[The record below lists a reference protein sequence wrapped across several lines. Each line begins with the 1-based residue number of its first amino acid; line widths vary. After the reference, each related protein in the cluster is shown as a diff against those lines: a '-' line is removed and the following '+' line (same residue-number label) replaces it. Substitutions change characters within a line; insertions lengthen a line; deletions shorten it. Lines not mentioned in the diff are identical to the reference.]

1 MTHNN
6 LIATALHLDLGVA
19 LRHVSSACNRGL
31 SMSAIRPRRSVL
43 YMPGANERALEKAK
57 TLPADS
63 LILDLED
70 AVAPE
75 AKVEARE
82 RVCGAMKAGGYGP
95 RELIIRING
104 LDTEWGAADLQ
115 AAVAARPDAVL
126 APKVN
131 DASDIDRLEGALYGD
146 HASPDVALWVM
157 IETPLA
163 ILNIREIAA
172 KAGATQLKGFVMG
185 SNDLIKDF
193 RADPM
198 PGRENLAAC
207 YTLAIAAA
215 RAFDLLVFDGVYN
228 DITNAEGFAAECRQS
243 KAFGFDGKTL
253 IHPSQV
259 EPCNEIFAPPA
270 DAVKQARDV
279 IAAFA
284 DPANA
289 GKGVLKVNGR
299 MTELLHLAQ
308 AKRMVAVAEAIA
320 ARGSAGS

>member
-1 MTHNN
+1 M
-6 LIATALHLDLGVA
+6 
-19 LRHVSSACNRGL
+19 SSA
-31 SMSAIRPRRSVL
+31 SSAVRPRRSVL

-57 TLPADS
+57 TLAADC

-82 RVCGAMKAGGYGP
+82 RVCSTVKAGGYGP
-95 RELIIRING
+95 RELIIRVNG
-104 LDTEWGAADLQ
+104 LDTEWGLKDLE
-115 AAVAARPDAVL
+115 AAVEAKPDAIL
-126 APKVN
+126 APKV
-131 DASDIDRLEGALYGD
+131 ATGHDIEKLEAGLISAQA
-146 HASPDVALWVM
+146 HAGLQLWVM

-163 ILNIREIAA
+163 ILNLKDIASHA
-172 KAGATQLKGFVMG
+172 PGSHLTGFVMG
-185 SNDLIKDF
+185 SNDLLKDF

-198 PGRENLAAC
+198 PGRENLMTT

-215 RAFDLLVFDGVYN
+215 RAYDLMIFDGVYN
-228 DITNAEGFAAECRQS
+228 DITNAEGFAAESKQA

-259 EPCNEIFAPPA
+259 EPCNAIFAPPA

-279 IAAFA
+279 ISAFA

-289 GKGVLKVNGR
+289 GKGVLKVNGK

-308 AKRMVAVAEAIA
+308 AKRMVAVDDAIKAREAA
-320 ARGSAGS
+320 Q

>member
-1 MTHNN
+1 MT
-6 LIATALHLDLGVA
+6 
-19 LRHVSSACNRGL
+19 
-31 SMSAIRPRRSVL
+31 AIRPRRSVL

-57 TLPADS
+57 TLAADS

-75 AKVEARE
+75 AKTEARD
-82 RVCGAMKAGGYGP
+82 RVCGVVKAGGYGP
-95 RELIIRING
+95 REMVIRING
-104 LDTEWGAADLQ
+104 QDTEWGKADLKH
-115 AAVAARPDAVL
+115 AAHAKPDAIL
-126 APKVN
+126 APKVSTAEEIRWL
-131 DASDIDRLEGALYGD
+131 DEHLSEAGAPATMG
-146 HASPDVALWVM
+146 LWVM

-163 ILNIREIAA
+163 IFNLKEIASCG
-172 KAGATQLKGFVMG
+172 KTTRLSGFVMG

-193 RADPM
+193 RAEPM
-198 PGRENLAAC
+198 PGRENLAAV
-207 YTLAIAAA
+207 YTLTIAGA

-228 DITNAEGFAAECRQS
+228 DIANADGFAAEARQA

-259 EPCNEIFAPPA
+259 EPCNAIFAPPA

-284 DPANA
+284 DPANG
-289 GKGVLKVNGR
+289 GKGVLKVNGK

-308 AKRMVAVAEAIA
+308 AKRLVAVAEAIA
-320 ARGSAGS
+320 AREAASA

>member
-1 MTHNN
+1 
-6 LIATALHLDLGVA
+6 
-19 LRHVSSACNRGL
+19 
-31 SMSAIRPRRSVL
+31 
-43 YMPGANERALEKAK
+43 MPGANERALEKAK
-57 TLPADS
+57 TLPADC

-82 RVCGAMKAGGYGP
+82 RVCGAVNAGGYGP

-104 LDTEWGAADLQ
+104 QDTEWGADDLA
-115 AAVAARPDAVL
+115 AAVRAKPDAIL

-131 DASDIDRLEGALYGD
+131 GPADIDQLEQALYGD
-146 HASPDVALWVM
+146 HAMADVALWVM
-157 IETPLA
+157 IETPMA

-172 KAGATQLKGFVMG
+172 KAHATQLKGFVMG
-185 SNDLIKDF
+185 SNDLLKDF

-198 PGRENLAAC
+198 PGRENLMTT

-215 RAFDLLVFDGVYN
+215 RAYDLMIFDGVYN
-228 DITNAEGFAAECRQS
+228 DIANAEGFATEARQA

-253 IHPSQV
+253 IHPTQV
-259 EPCNEIFAPPA
+259 EPCNAIFAPPA
-270 DAVKQARDV
+270 DAVKQSRDV

-289 GKGVLKVNGR
+289 GKGVLKVNGK

-308 AKRMVAVAEAIA
+308 AQRTVAVAEAIA
-320 ARGSAGS
+320 AREAANS

>member
-1 MTHNN
+1 
-6 LIATALHLDLGVA
+6 
-19 LRHVSSACNRGL
+19 
-31 SMSAIRPRRSVL
+31 MSDIRPRRSVL

-82 RVCGAMKAGGYGP
+82 RVCGVVKAGGYGP
-95 RELIIRING
+95 RELVIRING
-104 LDTEWGAADLQ
+104 QDTEWGKADLK
-115 AAVAARPDAVL
+115 AAAHAKPDAIL
-126 APKVN
+126 APKVTSG
-131 DASDIDRLEGALYGD
+131 DDIAWLDEALSEAGASRSL
-146 HASPDVALWVM
+146 ALWVM

-163 ILNIREIAA
+163 ILNIKEIAA
-172 KAGATQLKGFVMG
+172 KAQTTRLAGFVMG
-185 SNDLIKDF
+185 SNDLLKDF

-198 PGRENLAAC
+198 PDRANLAAT
-207 YTLAIAAA
+207 YTLSIAAA
-215 RAFDLLVFDGVYN
+215 RAFDILVFDGVYN
-228 DITNAEGFAAECRQS
+228 DIANADGFAAEARQA

-259 EPCNEIFAPPA
+259 EPCNTIFAPPA
-270 DAVKQARDV
+270 DAVKQSRDV

-289 GKGVLKVNGR
+289 GKGVLKVNGK

-320 ARGSAGS
+320 KRETAQ

>member
-1 MTHNN
+1 
-6 LIATALHLDLGVA
+6 
-19 LRHVSSACNRGL
+19 
-31 SMSAIRPRRSVL
+31 
-43 YMPGANERALEKAK
+43 MPGANERALEKAK
-57 TLPADS
+57 ALPADS

-75 AKVEARE
+75 AKPEARE
-82 RVCGAMKAGGYGP
+82 RVCAAVKAGGYGP
-95 RELIIRING
+95 RELVIRING
-104 LDTEWGAADLQ
+104 QDTEWGKADLR
-115 AAVAARPDAVL
+115 AAARAKPDAIL
-126 APKVN
+126 APKVTSGDDIGWLDEALSEAGA
-131 DASDIDRLEGALYGD
+131 DAALQ
-146 HASPDVALWVM
+146 LWVM
-157 IETPLA
+157 IETPLS
-163 ILNIREIAA
+163 ILNLKEIASR
-172 KAGATQLKGFVMG
+172 GGTTRLSGFVMG

-193 RADPM
+193 RADPT

-215 RAFDLLVFDGVYN
+215 RAFDFLVFDGVYN
-228 DITNAEGFAAECRQS
+228 DIANAEGFAAEARQA

-259 EPCNEIFAPPA
+259 EPCNAIFAPPA

-308 AKRMVAVAEAIA
+308 AKRVVAVAEAIA
-320 ARGSAGS
+320 AREAVQ

>member
-1 MTHNN
+1 
-6 LIATALHLDLGVA
+6 
-19 LRHVSSACNRGL
+19 
-31 SMSAIRPRRSVL
+31 MSASTSRIRPRRSVL

-75 AKVEARE
+75 AKAEARE
-82 RVCGAMKAGGYGP
+82 RVCNAVKAGGYGP

-104 LDTEWGAADLQ
+104 HDTEWGKADLR
-115 AAVAARPDAVL
+115 AAVQAGPDAIL
-126 APKVN
+126 APKVSSGE
-131 DASDIDRLEGALYGD
+131 DIRWLDEAISEAGGASE
-146 HASPDVALWVM
+146 PKLWVM

-163 ILNIREIAA
+163 ILDIKEIAA
-172 KAGATQLKGFVMG
+172 QAKTTRLAGFVMG

-193 RADPM
+193 RAEPM

-207 YTLAIAAA
+207 YTLTIAAA
-215 RAFDLLVFDGVYN
+215 RAYDLLVFDGVYN
-228 DITNAEGFAAECRQS
+228 DIANAEGFVTEAKQAR
-243 KAFGFDGKTL
+243 AFGFDGKTL

-259 EPCNEIFAPPA
+259 DPCNTIFAPPA
-270 DAVKQARDV
+270 DAVAQAKDV

-289 GKGVLKVNGR
+289 GKGVLKVNGK

-308 AKRMVAVAEAIA
+308 ARRMVAVAEAIA
-320 ARGSAGS
+320 EREKMQ

>member
-1 MTHNN
+1 MT
-6 LIATALHLDLGVA
+6 
-19 LRHVSSACNRGL
+19 
-31 SMSAIRPRRSVL
+31 AIRPRRSVL

-82 RVCGAMKAGGYGP
+82 RVCNVVKAGGYGP
-95 RELIIRING
+95 RELIIRVNSQ
-104 LDTEWGAADLQ
+104 DTEWGKADLT
-115 AAVAARPDAVL
+115 AAAHARPNAIL
-126 APKVN
+126 APKITSG
-131 DASDIDRLEGALYGD
+131 DDIRWLDEALSEAGAEAGLG
-146 HASPDVALWVM
+146 LWVM
-157 IETPLA
+157 IETPLS

-172 KAGATQLKGFVMG
+172 AAKTTRLSGFVMG

-193 RADPM
+193 RAEPM

-228 DITNAEGFAAECRQS
+228 DIANAEGFAAEAKQAR
-243 KAFGFDGKTL
+243 AFGFDGKTL

-259 EPCNEIFAPPA
+259 EPCNSIFAPA
-270 DAVKQARDV
+270 SDAVAQARDV

-289 GKGVLKVNGR
+289 GRGVLKVNGK

-320 ARGSAGS
+320 VREAAG

>member
-1 MTHNN
+1 
-6 LIATALHLDLGVA
+6 
-19 LRHVSSACNRGL
+19 
-31 SMSAIRPRRSVL
+31 MSAIRPRRSVL

-75 AKVEARE
+75 AKVEARD
-82 RVCGAMKAGGYGP
+82 RVCNIVKAGGYGP
-95 RELIIRING
+95 RELVIRMNG
-104 LDTEWGAADLQ
+104 FDTEWGKADIKAA
-115 AAVAARPDAVL
+115 AHANPDAIL
-126 APKVN
+126 APKVTSG
-131 DASDIDRLEGALYGD
+131 DDIRWLDEAISETGARRTLQ
-146 HASPDVALWVM
+146 LWVM
-157 IETPLA
+157 IETPLS
-163 ILNIREIAA
+163 ILNIKEIAA
-172 KAGATQLKGFVMG
+172 AAKTTRLAGFVMG
-185 SNDLIKDF
+185 SNDLLKDF
-193 RADPM
+193 RAEPM

-215 RAFDLLVFDGVYN
+215 RAYDLLVFDGVYN
-228 DITNAEGFAAECRQS
+228 DIANADGFAAEARQAR
-243 KAFGFDGKTL
+243 AFGFDGKTL

-259 EPCNEIFAPPA
+259 DPCNTIFAPAA
-270 DAVKQARDV
+270 DAVQQSRDV

-289 GKGVLKVNGR
+289 GKGVLKVNGK

-320 ARGSAGS
+320 EREKMQ

>member
-1 MTHNN
+1 
-6 LIATALHLDLGVA
+6 
-19 LRHVSSACNRGL
+19 
-31 SMSAIRPRRSVL
+31 MSAIRPRRSVL

-57 TLPADS
+57 TLPADC

-75 AKVEARE
+75 AKVEARD
-82 RVCGAMKAGGYGP
+82 RVCNVVKAGGYGP
-95 RELIIRING
+95 RELIIRVNG
-104 LDTEWGAADLQ
+104 ETTEWGKDDIA
-115 AAVAARPDAVL
+115 AAVAAGPDAIL
-126 APKVN
+126 APKV
-131 DASDIDRLEGALYGD
+131 DSADDITRLNGHIAKAAGD
-146 HASPDVALWVM
+146 KAPALWVM

-172 KAGATQLKGFVMG
+172 EAKRTGLAGFVMG

-193 RADPM
+193 RAEPM

-215 RAFDLLVFDGVYN
+215 RAYDLLVFDGVYN
-228 DITNAEGFAAECRQS
+228 DIADAEGFAVES
-243 KAFGFDGKTL
+243 KQARAFGFDGKTL

-259 EPCNEIFAPPA
+259 GPCNTVFAPAA
-270 DAVKQARDV
+270 DAVAHARDV

-284 DPANA
+284 DPANG
-289 GKGVLKVNGR
+289 GKGVLKVNGK

-320 ARGSAGS
+320 QREAVG

>member
-1 MTHNN
+1 
-6 LIATALHLDLGVA
+6 
-19 LRHVSSACNRGL
+19 
-31 SMSAIRPRRSVL
+31 MSAIRPRRSVL

-75 AKVEARE
+75 AKIEARD
-82 RVCGAMKAGGYGP
+82 RVCNVVKAGGYGP
-95 RELIIRING
+95 RELIIRVNG
-104 LDTEWGAADLQ
+104 QDTEWGKGDIKAAAH
-115 AAVAARPDAVL
+115 AAPDGIL
-126 APKVN
+126 APKVTSG
-131 DASDIDRLEGALYGD
+131 DDIRWLDEAISETGAPHSLQ
-146 HASPDVALWVM
+146 LWVM
-157 IETPLA
+157 IETPLS
-163 ILNIREIAA
+163 ILNIKEIAA
-172 KAGATQLKGFVMG
+172 AAKTTRLAGFVMG

-193 RADPM
+193 RAEPM

-215 RAFDLLVFDGVYN
+215 RAYDLLVFDGVYN
-228 DITNAEGFAAECRQS
+228 DIANAEGFAAEAKQAR
-243 KAFGFDGKTL
+243 AFGFDGKTL

-259 EPCNEIFAPPA
+259 EPCNTIFAPAA
-270 DAVKQARDV
+270 DAVQQSRDV

-289 GKGVLKVNGR
+289 SKGVLKINGK

-308 AKRMVAVAEAIA
+308 ARRMVAVAEAIA
-320 ARGSAGS
+320 ERETMQ

>member
-1 MTHNN
+1 
-6 LIATALHLDLGVA
+6 
-19 LRHVSSACNRGL
+19 
-31 SMSAIRPRRSVL
+31 MSAGTSSIRPRRSIL

-75 AKVEARE
+75 AKAEARE
-82 RVCGAMKAGGYGP
+82 RVCNAVKSGGYGP
-95 RELIIRING
+95 RELIIRVNG
-104 LDTEWGAADLQ
+104 LDTEWGKADIKAAAQ
-115 AAVAARPDAVL
+115 ANPDAIL
-126 APKVN
+126 APKVATAE
-131 DASDIDRLEGALYGD
+131 DIRWIDEAIAEGGASEK
-146 HASPDVALWVM
+146 PQLWVM
-157 IETPLA
+157 IETPLS
-163 ILNIREIAA
+163 ILNIRDIAA
-172 KAGATQLKGFVMG
+172 AAKSTRLAGFVMG

-193 RADPM
+193 RAEPM

-215 RAFDLLVFDGVYN
+215 RAYDLLVFDGVYN
-228 DITNAEGFAAECRQS
+228 DIANAEGFVAEARQAR
-243 KAFGFDGKTL
+243 AFGFDGKTL

-259 EPCNEIFAPPA
+259 DPCNTIFAPPA
-270 DAVKQARDV
+270 DAVAQAKDV

-289 GKGVLKVNGR
+289 GKGVLKVNGK

-308 AKRMVAVAEAIA
+308 ARRMVAVAEAIA
-320 ARGSAGS
+320 ARETANG

>member
-1 MTHNN
+1 MT
-6 LIATALHLDLGVA
+6 
-19 LRHVSSACNRGL
+19 
-31 SMSAIRPRRSVL
+31 AIRPRRSVL

-57 TLPADS
+57 TLQADS

-75 AKVEARE
+75 AKIEARE
-82 RVCGAMKAGGYGP
+82 RVCNVVKAGGYGP
-95 RELIIRING
+95 RELIIRVNG

-115 AAVAARPDAVL
+115 AAVEAKPDAIL

-131 DASDIDRLEGALYGD
+131 DAADIDRLEGALYGD
-146 HASPDVALWVM
+146 HALADIALWVM

-172 KAGATQLKGFVMG
+172 KAGVTQLKGFVMG

-198 PGRENLAAC
+198 PGRENLASC
-207 YTLAIAAA
+207 YTLTIAAA
-215 RAFDLLVFDGVYN
+215 RAYDLLVFDGVYN
-228 DITNAEGFAAECRQS
+228 DIANAEGFAAEAKQA

-259 EPCNEIFAPPA
+259 EPCNTIFAPPA

-284 DPANA
+284 DQANA
-289 GKGVLKVNGR
+289 GKGVLKVNGK

-308 AKRMVAVAEAIA
+308 ARRMVAVAEAIA
-320 ARGSAGS
+320 ARELAS

>member
-1 MTHNN
+1 
-6 LIATALHLDLGVA
+6 
-19 LRHVSSACNRGL
+19 
-31 SMSAIRPRRSVL
+31 MSAIRPRRSVL

-82 RVCGAMKAGGYGP
+82 RVCRVVKAGGYGP

-104 LDTEWGAADLQ
+104 QDTEWGKADLR
-115 AAVAARPDAVL
+115 AAVQAGPDAIL
-126 APKVN
+126 APKVV
-131 DASDIDRLEGALYGD
+131 SGEDIRWLDEAISEAGGSSEPR
-146 HASPDVALWVM
+146 LWVM

-163 ILNIREIAA
+163 ILDIKDIAA
-172 KAGATQLKGFVMG
+172 QSRTTRLAGFVMG

-193 RADPM
+193 RAEPM
-198 PGRENLAAC
+198 AGRENLAAC

-215 RAFDLLVFDGVYN
+215 RAHDLLVFDGVYN
-228 DITNAEGFAAECRQS
+228 DIANPEGFLAEARQAR
-243 KAFGFDGKTL
+243 AFGFDGKTL

-259 EPCNEIFAPPA
+259 EPCNAVFAPAP
-270 DAVKQARDV
+270 DAVAQARDV

-289 GKGVLKVNGR
+289 GKGVLKVNGK

-320 ARGSAGS
+320 EREKAQ

>member
-1 MTHNN
+1 
-6 LIATALHLDLGVA
+6 
-19 LRHVSSACNRGL
+19 
-31 SMSAIRPRRSVL
+31 MSAIRPRRSVL

-57 TLPADS
+57 TLPADC

-75 AKVEARE
+75 AKADARD
-82 RVCGAMKAGGYGP
+82 RVCHAVKAGGYGP
-95 RELIIRING
+95 RELVIRING
-104 LDTEWGAADLQ
+104 LDTEWGKADLR
-115 AAVAARPDAVL
+115 AAVQAGPDAIL
-126 APKVN
+126 APKVMSGE
-131 DASDIDRLEGALYGD
+131 DIRWLDEAMSEAGASSAPR
-146 HASPDVALWVM
+146 LWVM
-157 IETPLA
+157 IETPMS
-163 ILNIREIAA
+163 ILDIKDIAA
-172 KAGATQLKGFVMG
+172 QGRTTRLSGFVMG

-193 RADPM
+193 RAEPM

-228 DITNAEGFAAECRQS
+228 DIADAEGFAAEAKQAR
-243 KAFGFDGKTL
+243 AFGFDGKTL

-259 EPCNEIFAPPA
+259 EPCNTIFAPAA
-270 DAVKQARDV
+270 DAVAQARDV

-289 GKGVLKVNGR
+289 GKGVLKVNGK

-320 ARGSAGS
+320 AREAANA

>member
-1 MTHNN
+1 
-6 LIATALHLDLGVA
+6 
-19 LRHVSSACNRGL
+19 
-31 SMSAIRPRRSVL
+31 MSAIRPRRSVL

-75 AKVEARE
+75 AKIEARD
-82 RVCGAMKAGGYGP
+82 RVCNVVKAGGYGP

-104 LDTEWGAADLQ
+104 QDTEWGKADVKAA
-115 AAVAARPDAVL
+115 AHANPDGIL
-126 APKVN
+126 APKVTSG
-131 DASDIDRLEGALYGD
+131 DDIRWLDEAISEAGAPRSLQ
-146 HASPDVALWVM
+146 LWVM

-163 ILNIREIAA
+163 ILNIKEIAA
-172 KAGATQLKGFVMG
+172 AAKTTRLAGFVMG

-193 RADPM
+193 RAEPM
-198 PGRENLAAC
+198 PARENLAAC

-215 RAFDLLVFDGVYN
+215 RAYDILVFDGVYN
-228 DITNAEGFAAECRQS
+228 DIANAEGFAAEAKQAR
-243 KAFGFDGKTL
+243 AFGFDGKTL
-253 IHPSQV
+253 IHPTQV
-259 EPCNEIFAPPA
+259 EPCNTIFAPAA
-270 DAVKQARDV
+270 DAVAQARDV

-289 GKGVLKVNGR
+289 AKGVLKVNGR

-308 AKRMVAVAEAIA
+308 AKRTVAVAEAIA
-320 ARGSAGS
+320 QREAAQ

>member
-1 MTHNN
+1 MT
-6 LIATALHLDLGVA
+6 
-19 LRHVSSACNRGL
+19 
-31 SMSAIRPRRSVL
+31 AIRPRRSVL

-75 AKVEARE
+75 GKAEARE
-82 RVCGAMKAGGYGP
+82 RVCNVVKAGGYGP
-95 RELIIRING
+95 RELVIRVNG
-104 LDTEWGAADLQ
+104 QDTEWGKADLK
-115 AAVAARPDAVL
+115 AAAHAKPDAIL
-126 APKVN
+126 APKISSG
-131 DASDIDRLEGALYGD
+131 DEIRWLDEALSEAGA
-146 HASPDVALWVM
+146 ARSMQLWVM

-163 ILNIREIAA
+163 ILNLKEIAQTA
-172 KAGATQLKGFVMG
+172 KTTRLSGFVMG
-185 SNDLIKDF
+185 SNDLLKDF

-198 PGRENLAAC
+198 PARENLAAA

-228 DITNAEGFAAECRQS
+228 DITNAAGFEVEAKQA

-259 EPCNEIFAPPA
+259 EPCNAVFAPPA
-270 DAVKQARDV
+270 DAVIHARDV

-284 DPANA
+284 DPTNA
-289 GKGVLKVNGR
+289 GKGVLKVNGK

-320 ARGSAGS
+320 ARESAS

>member
-1 MTHNN
+1 
-6 LIATALHLDLGVA
+6 
-19 LRHVSSACNRGL
+19 
-31 SMSAIRPRRSVL
+31 MSAIRPRRSVL

-82 RVCGAMKAGGYGP
+82 RVCAAVKAGGYGP
-95 RELIIRING
+95 RELVIRING
-104 LDTEWGAADLQ
+104 LDTEWGAGDMA
-115 AAVAARPDAVL
+115 AAVQARPDAIL

-131 DASDIDRLEGALYGD
+131 GPADIDRLEEALYGD
-146 HASPDVALWVM
+146 HAMADVALWVM
-157 IETPLA
+157 IETPMA

-172 KAGATQLKGFVMG
+172 RAHATQLKGFVMG
-185 SNDLIKDF
+185 TNDLLKDF

-198 PGRENLAAC
+198 PGRENLMTT

-215 RAFDLLVFDGVYN
+215 RAFDLVIFDGVYN
-228 DITNAEGFAAECRQS
+228 DIANTEGFAAEARQA

-253 IHPSQV
+253 IHPTQV
-259 EPCNEIFAPPA
+259 EPCNAIFAPPV
-270 DAVKQARDV
+270 DAVKQSRDV

-289 GKGVLKVNGR
+289 GKGVLKVNGK

-320 ARGSAGS
+320 AREASN

>member
-1 MTHNN
+1 MT
-6 LIATALHLDLGVA
+6 A
-19 LRHVSSACNRGL
+19 SP
-31 SMSAIRPRRSVL
+31 AIRPRRSVL
-43 YMPGANERALEKAK
+43 YMPGANERALEKAR

-75 AKVEARE
+75 AKVEARD
-82 RVCGAMKAGGYGP
+82 RVCGVVKAGGYGP
-95 RELIIRING
+95 RELVIRVNG
-104 LDTEWGAADLQ
+104 QDTEWGKADLK
-115 AAVAARPDAVL
+115 AAAHARPNAVL
-126 APKVN
+126 APKVSTA
-131 DASDIDRLEGALYGD
+131 DEVRWLDETLSEAGAEAGL
-146 HASPDVALWVM
+146 ALWVM
-157 IETPLA
+157 IETPLS
-163 ILNIREIAA
+163 LFNLKDIAA
-172 KAGATQLKGFVMG
+172 CSKTTRLAGFVMG

-193 RADPM
+193 RAEPM
-198 PGRENLAAC
+198 PGRENLAPV
-207 YTLAIAAA
+207 YTMTIAAA

-228 DITNAEGFAAECRQS
+228 DIANAEGFAAESRQA

-259 EPCNEIFAPPA
+259 EPCNAIFAPPA
-270 DAVKQARDV
+270 DAVAQARDV

-308 AKRMVAVAEAIA
+308 ARRLVAVAEAIA
-320 ARGSAGS
+320 EREKAR